1 MKKVVCKVDAGRSLN
16 ERGVHAIDADAMSAD
31 DQELFRESRAVIE
44 RELGRKM
51 NVIELLKLCI
61 EVTRKKPTKD

>member
-1 MKKVVCKVDAGRSLN
+1 
-16 ERGVHAIDADAMSAD
+16 MSAD

-44 RELGRKM
+44 LELGRKM

-61 EVTRKKPTKD
+61 EVTRKKATKD

>member
-1 MKKVVCKVDAGRSLN
+1 
-16 ERGVHAIDADAMSAD
+16 MSAD

-44 RELGRKM
+44 LELGRKM